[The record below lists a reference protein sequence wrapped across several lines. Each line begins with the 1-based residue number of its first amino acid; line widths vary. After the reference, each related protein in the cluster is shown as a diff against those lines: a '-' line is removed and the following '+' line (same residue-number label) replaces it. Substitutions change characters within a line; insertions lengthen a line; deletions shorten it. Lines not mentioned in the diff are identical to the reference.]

1 MNGLLIGPS
10 KRRLLGA
17 AAVTSVA
24 AALAVAMVC
33 TAPAFAAATV
43 FRFMEDDS
51 GGYGITNPCNGEGV
65 AVSGTTHLEFV
76 VVMDGAGGS
85 HFEAHY
91 NSQDV
96 TGQGS
101 QGNTYQVPTS
111 VVQVANV
118 PLGTEFTFSY
128 EQRFV
133 SSGSGGNFATTMLV
147 HFTINADGSMT
158 SSQTRMSTT
167 CTG

>member
-51 GGYGITNPCNGEGV
+51 GGYGSRTP
-65 AVSGTTHLEFV
+65 
-76 VVMDGAGGS
+76 
-85 HFEAHY
+85 
-91 NSQDV
+91 
-96 TGQGS
+96 
-101 QGNTYQVPTS
+101 
-111 VVQVANV
+111 
-118 PLGTEFTFSY
+118 
-128 EQRFV
+128 
-133 SSGSGGNFATTMLV
+133 AT
-147 HFTINADGSMT
+147 AKAWP
-158 SSQTRMSTT
+158 
-167 CTG
+167 